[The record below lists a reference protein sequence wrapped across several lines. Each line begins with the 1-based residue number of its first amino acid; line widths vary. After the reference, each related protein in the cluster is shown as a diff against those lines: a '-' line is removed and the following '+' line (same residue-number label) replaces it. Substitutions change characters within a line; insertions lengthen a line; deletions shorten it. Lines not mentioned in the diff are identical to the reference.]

1 MARTLHEK
9 SRGPSPRPS
18 AAGGGPE
25 ADDLFHVG
33 NRGERRPAPGAEAKM
48 ELGEDE
54 HRRGSH
60 QGLVG
65 LLPSLNQAIATVMT
79 WVAYI

>member
-54 HRRGSH
+54 HRT
-60 QGLVG
+60 